1 MRITSGKDKK
11 GRPKP
16 ARLKLPWVVNRRLK
30 NAVMG
35 AATTAIERG
44 DNAFKY
50 YYKRMVSDGITPAN
64 ARHSVAR
71 KMVTTMSAMWNTGN
85 EYDEKLV

>member
-1 MRITSGKDKK
+1 M
-11 GRPKP
+11 
-16 ARLKLPWVVNRRLK
+16 KLPWAVNRRLK

-44 DNAFKY
+44 DNAFKDY
-50 YYKRMVSDGITPAN
+50 YRRMVLNGITPAN

-71 KMVTTMSAMWNTGN
+71 KMVSTMSAMWKTGN
-85 EYDEKLV
+85 EYDEKLL